1 MTKICVCGSFG
12 YGKES
17 LNGQTIKTE
26 IVTKYYL
33 NTFGSNEVRTIDT
46 QGVLN
51 FLVMPIKLFFAYL
64 QCKNIIILPAH
75 NSLRV
80 LAPLCRLYQ
89 VLAGKKTHY
98 FVIGGWL
105 PHYLPKH
112 KLVFWG
118 VRSFYGIYAETNTMK
133 SSLEKF
139 GLKNVYVLPNC
150 KYLDIEK
157 KDKES
162 RVPFPP
168 LKLCTFSRVN
178 RKKGIGDAVAVIDEI
193 NKEKGNIVVTLD
205 IFGRV
210 DSGEQ
215 DWFEDLRETFPESI
229 KFKGAIP
236 YEKSVSTLK
245 DYHALLFPTR
255 YYTEGIPGT
264 IIDAYAA
271 GLPVIA
277 SKWESCEDIVFP
289 KKTGYVYEFENQ
301 NALKDTIIEV
311 IGNYESLIS
320 MRDACIKTAY
330 DYLPENV
337 LNNIK
342 LK

>member
-1 MTKICVCGSFG
+1 MKKLCVCGSFG
-12 YGKES
+12 FGKES

-26 IVTKYYL
+26 IVTKYYQ
-33 NTFGSNEVRTIDT
+33 NTFGVNEVQTIDT
-46 QGVLN
+46 QGVMN
-51 FLVMPIKLFFAYL
+51 FLIMPIKLFFAYFL
-64 QCKNIIILPAH
+64 CKNIIILPAH
-75 NSLRV
+75 NSIRV

-89 VLAGKKTHY
+89 ILTGKKTHY

-118 VRSFYGIYAETNTMK
+118 IRSFYGVYAETNTMK
-133 SSLEKF
+133 SALERF
-139 GLKNVYVLPNC
+139 GLENVYVLPNC

-157 KDKES
+157 VENKIY
-162 RVPFPP
+162 VPFPP
-168 LKLCTFSRVN
+168 LKLCTFSRIN
-178 RKKGIGDAVAVIDEI
+178 RKKGIGDAVTVIDEI
-193 NKEKGNIVVTLD
+193 NKEKGNTVVVLD

-215 DWFEDLRETFPESI
+215 AWFEDLKNTFPESV

-236 YEKSVSTLK
+236 YEKSVFTLRN
-245 DYHALLFPTR
+245 YHALLFPTR
-255 YYTEGIPGT
+255 YFTEGIPGT

-277 SKWESCEDIVFP
+277 SRWESCEDIVFSR
-289 KKTGYVYEFENQ
+289 KTGFVYEFENPS
-301 NALKDTIIEV
+301 AMKDTILEI
-311 IGNYESLIS
+311 IKNYDCLVS
-320 MRDACIKTAY
+320 MRDTCLKVAY
-330 DYLPENV
+330 EYLPENV
-337 LNNIK
+337 LNKIK